1 MPDQKFFKT
10 PINRVLMMSKANRE
24 RIIVWSTVTSIYNI
38 NFYIFLRSLGR
49 RPSEDKVSLYLRK
62 PSSSSEA
69 ARSAT
74 SPPKEQQLTTSVN
87 LRTKTELTSSKSQ
100 GFLED
105 MARRSLEVPTGFLNS
120 ISSPKLEDNSG
131 GLAKKYPFHRTTTP
145 NSLREQL
152 KETLAKNLGS
162 CTDLAETIQSIK
174 DDEILDTFNIDSEN
188 IETPP
193 VQRRAFRH
201 RSFRLSGSGGGGD
214 EDQESD
220 IGSDFASRRRNHKFR
235 TLAGD
240 GRPLGDRELVIKKK
254 RESTT
259 DLSTAGGG
267 GEEAA
272 REEEEGPGLFDRF
285 SSARKTL
292 TRGSQRRKKE
302 SGGEEE
308 GDGDAGIS
316 LELESGSE
324 RKQNGG
330 AAGSSSK
337 DSSTWRTKLASR
349 FKKNSTDSYDLV
361 EAAAAAASSP
371 GQELR
376 NYLSLAGSSAPATE
390 PTRRKPL
397 LSSLHDNGHETNSK
411 ERISRGSAASLA
423 VKKDSGG
430 SNVASNGRKSSYILP
445 GDYDSELVDG
455 RYVTSVPIISVEE
468 GQDLAPVAT
477 SGNLRPGHLALK
489 DLKPADAAAATNRK
503 SSLMERL
510 ARTASVQEP
519 LANNR
524 PLSSASNSNV
534 FDRLASS
541 AARSASRTSLV
552 STSAPSA
559 RHSGTLSP
567 ETRTASNSSLRA
579 AGSQEKPRGTLNKIK
594 DITKSL
600 RKNKEEPMMG
610 SSSSSVIR
618 PRNSQAAFASGSLPE
633 RKPMSSINGGSHPSI
648 SSSTRSLNRSTF
660 SSGKDSV
667 RRSNPTIGGS
677 GRTSSSTFTRSGGGL
692 VSLKSSNSSSS
703 LVKAPAGSGS
713 MLRNGK
719 GLNGGSTTSGT
730 AASKSR
736 PSQHAATTSSK
747 ENLSRSSSS
756 ASRSS
761 ITNSTSNVSRAGSLR
776 TAVTAAA
783 AVGAVPL
790 NGSSSS
796 LASARLVG
804 NRTAAT
810 PLIRS
815 AAANGSRPMVGGG
828 GAGLSFMK
836 PTAASAKKVLVT
848 PTNSDAS
855 VSRKAVGR
863 TVTTTSSRVVPI
875 SAKPSRR

>member
-1 MPDQKFFKT
+1 VVKDTFWIRNCHFF
-10 PINRVLMMSKANRE
+10 
-24 RIIVWSTVTSIYNI
+24 
-38 NFYIFLRSLGR
+38 RSLGR

-62 PSSSSEA
+62 PSSTTSVGESG
-69 ARSAT
+69 RSVV
-74 SPPKEQQLTTSVN
+74 SPPKEPSSSSVT
-87 LRTKTELTSSKSQ
+87 LRNNSKNNTKSQ
-100 GFLED
+100 GFMED
-105 MARRSLEVPTGFLNS
+105 MARRSLEVPTSFLDS
-120 ISSPKLEDNSG
+120 VSSPKLEENNNHHEHG
-131 GLAKKYPFHRTTTP
+131 KKYPFLRTTTP

-162 CTDLAETIQSIK
+162 STDLAETIQSIK

-201 RSFRLSGSGGGGD
+201 RSFRLGGGE

-259 DLSTAGGG
+259 DLSTSGVGATETGK
-267 GEEAA
+267 E
-272 REEEEGPGLFDRF
+272 EEEEGPGLFDRF

-308 GDGDAGIS
+308 GDGDGGIT

-330 AAGSSSK
+330 SASANSK
-337 DSSTWRTKLASR
+337 DGSNWRAKLASR

-361 EAAAAAASSP
+361 EAAAAASVSP

-376 NYLSLAGSSAPATE
+376 QYLSLAGSSSAPATE
-390 PTRRKPL
+390 PPRRKPL
-397 LSSLHDNGHETNSK
+397 LSSLQDHSNSSDVANNKVGRNSALAKGTTSSGSTNGLTTSNST
-411 ERISRGSAASLA
+411 A
-423 VKKDSGG
+423 
-430 SNVASNGRKSSYILP
+430 RKPSYILP

-468 GQDLAPVAT
+468 DNLPATT
-477 SGNLRPGHLALK
+477 SGNLRPGHLTLR
-489 DLKPADAAAATNRK
+489 DLKSADASAATNRK

-510 ARTASVQEP
+510 ARTASVREP
-519 LANNR
+519 PANNR
-524 PLSSASNSNV
+524 PVSSRTSTSNV
-534 FDRLASS
+534 FDRLANSS
-541 AARSASRTSLV
+541 SRSASRTSLV
-552 STSAPSA
+552 SNSGSGMAAT
-559 RHSGTLSP
+559 RHSATLSS
-567 ETRTASNSSLRA
+567 EARTASNSSLRSA
-579 AGSQEKPRGTLNKIK
+579 STQEKPRGTLNKIK

-600 RKNKEEPMMG
+600 RKSKEENG
-610 SSSSSVIR
+610 TSDNTNTIVR
-618 PRNSQAAFASGSLPE
+618 ARNSQTAFTSGSLPE

-648 SSSTRSLNRSTF
+648 SSSTRSLNRSAF
-660 SSGKDSV
+660 GSGKEAV
-667 RRSNPTIGGS
+667 RRSNPTIVGS
-677 GRTSSSTFTRSGGGL
+677 GGTSSTNFTRSGGSS
-692 VSLKSSNSSSS
+692 SLKASNSTTS
-703 LVKAPAGSGS
+703 LVKAPVGSGTL
-713 MLRNGK
+713 LRNGK
-719 GLNGGSTTSGT
+719 GTVGGTPISSTAVKGRT
-730 AASKSR
+730 AQSAI
-736 PSQHAATTSSK
+736 TTSSK

-761 ITNSTSNVSRAGSLR
+761 ITNSVSNMSQAGSLR
-776 TAVTAAA
+776 TAVSA
-783 AVGAVPL
+783 AVAMPL

-796 LASARLVG
+796 LASARLAANRSAPSG
-804 NRTAAT
+804 N

-815 AAANGSRPMVGGG
+815 TATNSSRQTTGPSN

-855 VSRKAVGR
+855 VSRKAGGR
-863 TVTTTSSRVVPI
+863 AVTTTSSRVVPI